1 MVKFF
6 VDAYADMFGD
16 ELKKCGMYL
25 VPSKIKKGKREFFFE
40 GYPKNADMDKIALDI
55 KDKKY
60 IIIPLTYDEWYA
72 FFEKELEAGNDV
84 VYFSVST
91 KLFLDGGTTIKKV
104 FASLNKKYPA
114 RLAILVDTL
123 TVSRG
128 ASEIAA
134 MAHLVY
140 KKENDIDAAL
150 DFAETLI
157 GKFVSIV
164 AVDSA
169 DGVKASQVFNTTM
182 ENFAGASLNMKPI
195 LSIDT
200 NGKFKVLDKTKSF
213 RSAVSKL
220 YSNVKENGQNI
231 ADYTFSIVSFDAD
244 KDAQALYNK
253 FRELVNENEIRL
265 VPLSLNNAILVGGK
279 CVALTFHSKY

>member
-6 VDAYADMFGD
+6 IDAYADMFGD
-16 ELKKCGMYL
+16 ELEKCGMFL
-25 VPSKIKKGKREFFFE
+25 APSKIKKGNREFYFH
-40 GYPKNADMDKIALDI
+40 GYKKSDDMQKIAQDI

-60 IIIPLTYDEWYA
+60 SIVALSYDEWYD
-72 FFEKELEAGNDV
+72 FFEHELLEGNDV

-91 KLFLDGGTTIKKV
+91 KLLFDGGATIKKV
-104 FASLNKKYPA
+104 FAALNKKYPTKT
-114 RLAILVDTL
+114 AILVDTL

-128 ASEIAA
+128 TSEIAA
-134 MAHLVY
+134 MARLVY
-140 KKENDIDAAL
+140 EKEQDIDAAL

-164 AVDSA
+164 AVESA
-169 DGVKASQVFNTTM
+169 DGAKNSQIFNTTM

-200 NGKFKVLDKTKSF
+200 NGKFKVLDKAKTF

-220 YSNVKENGQNI
+220 YSNVKENGLNI

-244 KDAQALYNK
+244 KEAQSLYNK

-279 CVALTFHSKY
+279 CIALTFHKK